1 MKNYVMTMAILL
13 SAHAV
18 FANNLNLGKMKNI
31 VLYKSSDTAS
41 GTFSTTQ
48 KRPVAF
54 NSEGL
59 ILRGILHLPASF
71 DAEKQYPT
79 VVISPTWLS
88 VKEQMASLYAERL
101 AENGFVALAFDFR
114 NFGES
119 EGQPRQFESPAL
131 KIKDLQNAVTYLLAQ
146 PFVDAD
152 NLTGL
157 GICAGA
163 GYLAHAAAQDKRLKK
178 VVTVAAWLHN
188 PSIVEVIYGGKEAV
202 QKRLTIAED
211 AAETFAK
218 TGVVKSVLACSS
230 TDPTAAMYL
239 PDAGFDYYLN
249 PKKGAIPAWKN
260 EFALMTW
267 KEWLTFDAIVAANDL
282 TQPLYMIHSDNA
294 AVPMGARQF
303 YDHIKGVKKAD

>member
-1 MKNYVMTMAILL
+1 
-13 SAHAV
+13 
-18 FANNLNLGKMKNI
+18 
-31 VLYKSSDTAS
+31 
-41 GTFSTTQ
+41 
-48 KRPVAF
+48 
-54 NSEGL
+54 
-59 ILRGILHLPASF
+59 
-71 DAEKQYPT
+71 
-79 VVISPTWLS
+79 
-88 VKEQMASLYAERL
+88 
-101 AENGFVALAFDFR
+101 VALAFDFR

-163 GYLAHAAAQDKRLKK
+163 GYLAHAAAQDKRIKK

-267 KEWLTFDAIVAANDL
+267 KEWLTFDAIAAANDL

-303 YDHIKGVKKAD
+303 YDHIKGVKKADWLNEFNQLDFYIEKPAVDATVSRVVAWLSGETN